1 MQIAKNVAV
10 SIDYV
15 LKGEDGEV
23 IDQSTDGQFN
33 FLSGAQNIIPGLED
47 ALLGKAAGDELDVTI
62 APAEAYGEIDSARVQ
77 TVKREMFPEG
87 VDIQVGAQFHGES
100 PSGEPIVVTVASIDG
115 DDIVID
121 GNHAL
126 AGQMLNFAVK
136 VIEVREAT
144 EDEISHGHIH
154 GKGCSH

>member
-1 MQIAKNVAV
+1 MQIAKHAAV

-15 LKGEDGEV
+15 LKGDDGNI
-23 IDQSTDGQFN
+23 IDQSSDGQFV
-33 FLSGAQNIIPGLED
+33 FLAGAHNIIPGLEN
-47 ALLGKAAGDELDVTI
+47 ALEGKVAGEELDVTVE
-62 APAEAYGEIDSARVQ
+62 PAEGYGEVDPARVQ

-87 VDIQVGAQFHGES
+87 VEIQVGMQFHGAS
-100 PSGEPIVVTVASIDG
+100 PDGHPVVVTVASIEG

-126 AGQMLNFAVK
+126 AGQTLHFAVK
-136 VIEVREAT
+136 IVEVRAAT

-154 GKGCSH
+154 GPSCDH